1 MVQKLIYVTKKQVDN
16 FIEVEKSRL
25 KIDNTKLLKEVQIVL
40 TDLREFPNDNLNQIK
55 FYMKVENKLKN
66 LL

>member
-1 MVQKLIYVTKKQVDN
+1 MVQKLIYVTKKQVHK
-16 FIEVEKSRL
+16 FIEVEKGRL

-55 FYMKVENKLKN
+55 FYMRVENKLKS